1 MGKRTVHNWELRL
14 RLTQVLVL
22 TGAVTGGMACSYYL
36 GFFSGR
42 EIGVQLALANSAVN
56 VARLPVIPPLQR
68 EEGEEDTSEVYA
80 KLNAEKALDITPNS
94 QGENGEEVPELTTI
108 QTTAEGQPVVTHPQP
123 EDTTSATPES
133 PSFDPELVAKAAG
146 GDPATLTPEPAEPK
160 AGENKVV
167 EPKAGETKPPEEK
180 TKEVKKEEKKKE
192 DKKEEK
198 KEAKLEPKLTPPAK
212 KEPEPGLRIDQKE
225 TNALP
230 RGWFAQVAA
239 RQKEGEARQIAERLR
254 SSGFPVVVE
263 SADVNGER
271 YYRILVGPEDSK
283 PTADRLVGQLKREP
297 YIQGNPFVRAVR

>member
-56 VARLPVIPPLQR
+56 VARLPVVPPLQR
-68 EEGEEDTSEVYA
+68 EAGEEDTSEVYA
-80 KLNAEKALDITPNS
+80 RLNAEKALDIAPTS
-94 QGENGEEVPELTTI
+94 QNENGEEVPELTTI
-108 QTTAEGQPVVTHPQP
+108 QTTAEGQPVVTHPEP
-123 EDTTSATPES
+123 EGNAAPES
-133 PSFDPELVAKAAG
+133 APSYDPELVAKAAG
-146 GDPATLTPEPAEPK
+146 VDPTALTPEAPPPDKVTESK
-160 AGENKVV
+160 APVV
-167 EPKAGETKPPEEK
+167 EEK

-192 DKKEEK
+192 EKKEEK
-198 KEAKLEPKLTPPAK
+198 KEAKLEAKPTPAAK
-212 KEPEPGLRIDQKE
+212 KEPEPALRIDQKE
-225 TNALP
+225 TSALP

-239 RQKEGEARQIAERLR
+239 RQKEGEARQIAEKLR
-254 SSGFPVVVE
+254 GSGFPVVVE

-283 PTADRLVGQLKREP
+283 QTAERLVGQLKREP